1 MGIMAIINLPVIVI
15 LGNTALKCLD
25 DYLTQKKEG
34 KNPCFKAESIGLE
47 GKTEFWN

>member
-1 MGIMAIINLPVIVI
+1 VI

-25 DYLTQKKEG
+25 DYLAQKKEG